1 MDYKILNELIDSVDK
16 YKAHKKPK
24 NEKDE
29 KGEQI
34 YETLLEHTKRTKK
47 YFDKFWQSK
56 KCDDILDRFC
66 SALWQDKMIKK
77 KDIEEAKIILK
88 EMIEAIPI
96 FHDLGKINPNFQ
108 IEKMDNKEIV
118 RDENF
123 IETKHS
129 FISAIL
135 YLSYFRNKIV
145 NIIKGRKIKD
155 LLKEF
160 ILYHAYIIERHH
172 SDIDKIGKFVGK
184 INFKANPD
192 TEQAIKELPI
202 SKLIEA
208 ITKSK
213 IYMKDLSLKKGSTD
227 NLIASFEDKKFI
239 NKNDKRR
246 SEKQGIYICIYIRW
260 LYSLLV
266 ASDYYA
272 TSEFMNGGSFNEVDD
287 LNNIQDWINVYE
299 NTDLMKNIRKYQNES
314 YPMPM
319 ENLNKATNINILRSE
334 IFCEAEGQIKN
345 NYQENI
351 FYLEAPTGSGK
362 SNTAMNLSFKL
373 MSLNKDLCK
382 IFWIYPF
389 NTLVEQNLDTLENIF
404 RKKENII
411 SKIAVI
417 NSLTPIKLKHVD
429 CKGNI
434 ISGNDEPDENSE
446 KNVYRQSLLDRQFL
460 NYPMILSTHVSLF
473 NTIFGESQQ
482 NLLSFYQLI
491 NSVIVLDEIQSYK
504 NSIWTEI
511 IYFLKSLAN
520 LFNMKIIIMSA
531 TLPNLDRL
539 SQGQSEAIFLLKN
552 SNKFF
557 KIDCFKNRVQ
567 LNYDLLDT
575 KVDDKFNQLKEHL
588 KQHLDTDK
596 KILIEFI
603 KKQTANDFWLYL
615 VKDEYFRE
623 KSIKIEYLSGDD
635 SLAERKRIL
644 DKIKQTEDTIVLVA
658 TQVIE
663 AGVDIDMDIGYK
675 NISKLDSEEQ
685 FIGRINRSCKR
696 KGITYFFQIDDAKD
710 IYKNDIRVDS
720 EFTLEKEKMREI
732 LINKNFGDYYNK
744 ILDVTKNNNKAYIK
758 DFLGSIADLNYE
770 YIDKHMKLIDEDKN
784 IVQVY
789 LARKIVDINGDLIDG
804 KEIWKQ
810 YVNLWKMKGSM
821 DYAEWKVNMSIIT
834 SKMNYFIYQVNKS
847 NLELKEYNDKM
858 GNIIYIEDGDK
869 YFIEDKFNREMLQGV
884 GGIDFI

>member
-34 YETLLEHTKRTKK
+34 YETLLEHTKRTEK
-47 YFDKFWQSK
+47 YFDKFWQLK

-66 SALWQDKMIKK
+66 SVLWQDKMIKK

-96 FHDLGKINPNFQ
+96 FHDFGKINPNFQ
-108 IEKMDNKEIV
+108 IEKMGNKEIV

-145 NIIKGRKIKD
+145 NIVKGRKIKD

-172 SDIDKIGKFVGK
+172 SDIDKIGKFIGK

-213 IYMKDLSLKKGSTD
+213 IYMNNLSLKKGSTD

-299 NTDLMKNIRKYQNES
+299 NTDLMKNIRKYQNEN
-314 YPMPM
+314 YPMSM

-334 IFCEAEGQIKN
+334 IFCEVEEQIKN
-345 NYQENI
+345 NYQKNM

-404 RKKENII
+404 GKKENII

-434 ISGNDEPDENSE
+434 IFENDESDENNE

-482 NLLSFYQLI
+482 NLFGFYQLI

-511 IYFLKSLAN
+511 IYFLKPLAN

-588 KQHLDTDK
+588 KQHLDRDK
-596 KILIEFI
+596 KFLIEFI
-603 KKQTANDFWLYL
+603 KKRTANDFWLYL
-615 VKDEYFRE
+615 VEDEYFRE

-720 EFTLEKEKMREI
+720 EFTLEEENMREI

-804 KEIWKQ
+804 QEIWKQ
-810 YVNLWKMKGSM
+810 YVNLWKMKNSM

-869 YFIEDKFNREMLQGV
+869 YFIKDKFNREMLQGV

>member
-1 MDYKILNELIDSVDK
+1 
-16 YKAHKKPK
+16 
-24 NEKDE
+24 
-29 KGEQI
+29 
-34 YETLLEHTKRTKK
+34 
-47 YFDKFWQSK
+47 
-56 KCDDILDRFC
+56 
-66 SALWQDKMIKK
+66 
-77 KDIEEAKIILK
+77 
-88 EMIEAIPI
+88 MIEAIPI

-108 IEKMDNKEIV
+108 IEKMSNKEII

-129 FISAIL
+129 FISAII

-145 NIIKGRKIKD
+145 NKVKGRKIKD

-299 NTDLMKNIRKYQNES
+299 NTDLMENIRKYQNES
-314 YPMPM
+314 YPMSM

-334 IFCEAEGQIKN
+334 IFCEAEEQIKN
-345 NYQENI
+345 NYQENM

-373 MSLNKDLCK
+373 MSWNRDLCK

-404 RKKENII
+404 GKKENII

-434 ISGNDEPDENSE
+434 ISENDEPDENNE

-482 NLLSFYQLI
+482 NLFGFYQLI

-557 KIDCFKNRVQ
+557 KTDCFKNRVQ

-603 KKQTANDFWLYL
+603 KKRTANDFWLYL
-615 VKDEYFRE
+615 VEDEYFRE
-623 KSIKIEYLSGDD
+623 KNIKIEYLSGDD

-810 YVNLWKMKGSM
+810 YVNLWKMKSSM

-869 YFIEDKFNREMLQGV
+869 YFTKDKFNREMLQGV